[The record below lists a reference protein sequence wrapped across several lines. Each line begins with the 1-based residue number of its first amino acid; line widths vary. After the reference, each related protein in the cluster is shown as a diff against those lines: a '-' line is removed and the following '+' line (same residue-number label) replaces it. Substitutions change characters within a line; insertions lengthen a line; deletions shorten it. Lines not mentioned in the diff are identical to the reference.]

1 MDIPGTQTIPY
12 NEDYSLMIYQND
24 ILTNDT
30 YFFTSKYYGD
40 IVNFEAFD
48 TYNGEFNT
56 QLIYDYDPIAD
67 TASKACLNF
76 NDYIVDP
83 FNGND
88 DYYLPSVDELQAV
101 YNAGYIPSGS
111 YLIWTSTEYNDE
123 YAYALN
129 VATGLFEDV
138 SKFDFIYAMPIR
150 KVYLNDVITIERMNL
165 LSSQA
170 PILNGGVNNADED
183 VYKMLGGINGISKN
197 SKILINE

>member
-1 MDIPGTQTIPY
+1 MDIPKLQTIPY
-12 NEDYSLMIYQND
+12 NEDYSLMIYQTD
-24 ILTNDT
+24 FITNDT
-30 YFFTSKYYGD
+30 FFYTSKLYSNNVLLNS
-40 IVNFEAFD
+40 ID

-56 QLIYDYDPIAD
+56 QLIYDNNSVIDSGA
-67 TASKACLNF
+67 KACLSF
-76 NDYIVDP
+76 VDSLD
-83 FNGND
+83 GYS

-101 YNAGYIPSGS
+101 LNAGYIPSGF
-111 YLIWTSTEYNDE
+111 YMIWTSTEYDINE
-123 YAYALN
+123 AYALN
-129 VATGLFEDV
+129 VDTGLFEV
-138 SKFDFIYAMPIR
+138 TIKSEALSAMPIR

>member
-1 MDIPGTQTIPY
+1 MDIPKLQKIPY
-12 NEDYSLMIYQND
+12 NEDYSLMIYQTD
-24 ILTNDT
+24 FQTNAT

-40 IVNFEAFD
+40 VVNFEAFD

-56 QLIYDYDPIAD
+56 QLIYDYDPIVD

-76 NDYIVDP
+76 LDSLDSYS
-83 FNGND
+83 
-88 DYYLPSVDELQAV
+88 DYYLPSVDELQAIL
-101 YNAGYIPSGS
+101 NAGYIPSGS
-111 YLIWTSTEYNDE
+111 YLIWSSTEYNDE

-129 VATGLFEDV
+129 VATELFEIV
-138 SKFDFIYAMPIR
+138 SKFDLIYAMPIR

-183 VYKMLGGINGISKN
+183 VYKMLGGVNGISKN